1 MTSSGRSFFPDDS
14 GMIASGGRGGV
25 ESKESVDSTGLG
37 GDIADILTEREREGE
52 RKKEEEK
59 EREKKKVCQLGGPH
73 AGKGGEREREK
84 WLSLR

>member
-37 GDIADILTEREREGE
+37 GDIADIVTERERG
-52 RKKEEEK
+52 RKEERGRK
-59 EREKKKVCQLGGPH
+59 RKREKKY
-73 AGKGGEREREK
+73 AN
-84 WLSLR
+84 